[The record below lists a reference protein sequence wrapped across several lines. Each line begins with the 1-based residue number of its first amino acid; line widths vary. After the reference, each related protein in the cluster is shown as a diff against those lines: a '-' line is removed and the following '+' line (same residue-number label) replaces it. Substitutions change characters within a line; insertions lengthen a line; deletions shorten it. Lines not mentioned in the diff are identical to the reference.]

1 MNKNQQKKYE
11 QALNKAEIF
20 YNKKNFQS
28 AKRHFDF
35 ALRLNP
41 GLIKIDPAFAEKFNI
56 CLHQEALRLRKEDL
70 KKARN
75 FEKKNKFSQA
85 LELFEKAMSLEKE
98 DWIEDKIAQLKEKQA
113 HSDIADIRSNAHIF
127 HDQ

>member
-20 YNKKNFQS
+20 YNKKNYQS

-41 GLIKIDPAFAEKFNI
+41 GLIKIDLAIADKINI
-56 CLHQEALRLRKEDL
+56 CQHQ
-70 KKARN
+70 
-75 FEKKNKFSQA
+75 
-85 LELFEKAMSLEKE
+85 
-98 DWIEDKIAQLKEKQA
+98 
-113 HSDIADIRSNAHIF
+113 
-127 HDQ
+127 